1 MSPATVF
8 KYLERA
14 LQEGLGRRDFGSA
27 ARKQAREFFGE
38 PLVCVY
44 CGSPEW
50 KRWDHLVP
58 AMSGGEAVLGNIVP
72 ACQPCD
78 DSKGRKPFE
87 SWLPVRA
94 SALGPARV
102 SEVPGRIKRLHEYR
116 ERFDYEHTTRESAL
130 SAERLSELEDLR
142 RRASELQ
149 RDVEAFLKVAGPARS
164 RSSRSDNPGESVTSD
179 EKRLARNAAMRKWRS
194 ENREHHSQYMK
205 DWHAKRKQTGESA

>member
-1 MSPATVF
+1 MYPAAVF

-14 LQEGLGRRDFGSA
+14 LQEGLGRRDFGST
-27 ARKQAREFFGE
+27 ARKRAREFFGE

-44 CGSPEW
+44 CGSEEW

-72 ACQPCD
+72 ACQRCD
-78 DSKGRKPFE
+78 DSKGRNLFE

-94 SALGPARV
+94 RALGPSWVR
-102 SEVPGRIKRLHEYR
+102 EVPGRIKRLHEYQ
-116 ERFDYEHTTRESAL
+116 ERFGYKHTTRESTL

-142 RRASELQ
+142 RRANNLQ

-164 RSSRSDNPGESVTSD
+164 RPT
-179 EKRLARNAAMRKWRS
+179 KNAER
-194 ENREHHSQYMK
+194 
-205 DWHAKRKQTGESA
+205 